1 MVVHVDPYSW
11 SLPALDLTTHTP
23 HKQRVIL
30 KPAFSSRTPSATRL
44 CFAALLVVAVLFAQW
59 MGLRHRIEHADRTGS
74 QQTIS
79 ATSAASSSGS
89 TLESAAEYAG
99 EKLHSCTLFDGMA
112 LADSAPALP
121 FIPLLQTSVQVLALW
136 AAHASWDAPFLCH
149 FSSRAP
155 PAA

>member
-1 MVVHVDPYSW
+1 M
-11 SLPALDLTTHTP
+11 L
-23 HKQRVIL
+23 
-30 KPAFSSRTPSATRL
+30 
-44 CFAALLVVAVLFAQW
+44 AVLFAQW
-59 MGLRHRIEHADRTGS
+59 MGLRHRIEHADRTDR
-74 QQTIS
+74 QHAVQTIGATSSASTAGTTPDS
-79 ATSAASSSGS
+79 AT
-89 TLESAAEYAG
+89 EYAG

-155 PAA
+155 PTA

>member
-1 MVVHVDPYSW
+1 M
-11 SLPALDLTTHTP
+11 
-23 HKQRVIL
+23 

-59 MGLRHRIEHADRTGS
+59 MGLRHRIDHADRTDRQHAMQAIG
-74 QQTIS
+74 
-79 ATSAASSSGS
+79 AASAASSSSS
-89 TLESAAEYAG
+89 TLESAVEYAG